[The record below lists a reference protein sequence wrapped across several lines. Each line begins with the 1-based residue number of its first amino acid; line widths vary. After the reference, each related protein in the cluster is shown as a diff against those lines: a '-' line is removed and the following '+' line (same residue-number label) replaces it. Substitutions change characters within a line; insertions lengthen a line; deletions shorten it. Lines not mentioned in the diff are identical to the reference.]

1 MNQIER
7 SLSVSQTGMFP
18 SREVHPLLLGSGGGD
33 GIELL
38 SSDHYTVLQGSP
50 HPRHDPDIR
59 SDDII
64 LLGRVSCLKKSA
76 LAGIDRLTQS
86 LSSSSV
92 NVTRAIP
99 SSFLEYRLVTE
110 LDGSG

>member
-1 MNQIER
+1 
-7 SLSVSQTGMFP
+7 LSAEEAILAPRGI
-18 SREVHPLLLGSGGGD
+18 HALLLGSGGGD
-33 GIELL
+33 GIEFL

-50 HPRHDPDIR
+50 HPRHDTDIR
-59 SDDII
+59 PDDII